1 MSMDFREGGGGGKSL
16 HKMCDQLDTRGVPYV
31 VRELKIADYIFFG
44 EYNNFCVLVKPQER
58 GQAFLM
64 DSRPLLS

>member
-16 HKMCDQLDTRGVPYV
+16 HKMCDHLDTRGVPYV

-44 EYNNFCVLVKPQER
+44 ESNFSFYVWVK
-58 GQAFLM
+58 
-64 DSRPLLS
+64 LSYGLTPATQ

>member
-44 EYNNFCVLVKPQER
+44 EYNFSFCVLVKP
-58 GQAFLM
+58 
-64 DSRPLLS
+64 